1 MIKLNLHLLLAQYR
15 ISQKDLSDMTG
26 IRPPTISAYCSNTF
40 KHIVTSHLD
49 KICYVLNCSP
59 KDIIIYESTV
69 PEGIDEQKRKDIFD
83 KAYKNT
89 PKHMLRADNGEFELL
104 GEPISE
110 YISNISNISSENIYN
125 HGDESRSIDYESSI
139 DNRIN
144 KIESNIK
151 TYLSI
156 YLDNIIREKLK
167 DTISIKKEI
176 YPCCSNNKDKDKE

>member
-1 MIKLNLHLLLAQYR
+1 MIKLNLHVLLAQYR

-49 KICYVLNCSP
+49 KICYVLNCVP
-59 KDIIIYESTV
+59 QDIIIYENTV
-69 PEGIDEQKRKDIFD
+69 PEGIDEVKRKDIFD

-89 PKHMLRADNGEFELL
+89 PKYMVRADNGEAQLI
-104 GEPISE
+104 GETVSE
-110 YISNISNISSENIYN
+110 YISNMSNISSQNTYN
-125 HGDESRSIDYESSI
+125 HSDESKSMDYESSI
-139 DNRIN
+139 DERIN

-151 TYLSI
+151 TYLSV

-167 DTISIKKEI
+167 DTTPVEKEI
-176 YPCCSNNKDKDKE
+176 YPCCSDDKDKDKK